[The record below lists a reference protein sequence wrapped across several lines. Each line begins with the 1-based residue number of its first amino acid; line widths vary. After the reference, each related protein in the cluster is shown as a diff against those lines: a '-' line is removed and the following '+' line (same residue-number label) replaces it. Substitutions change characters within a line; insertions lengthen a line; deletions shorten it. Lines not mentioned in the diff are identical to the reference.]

1 MTYADFMERVP
12 ARLFADMQ
20 LVREGIAIHEK
31 REAKRAQGG
40 KKR

>member
-20 LVREGIAIHEK
+20 LVKEGIAIHEK
-31 REAKRAQGG
+31 RETERAQG